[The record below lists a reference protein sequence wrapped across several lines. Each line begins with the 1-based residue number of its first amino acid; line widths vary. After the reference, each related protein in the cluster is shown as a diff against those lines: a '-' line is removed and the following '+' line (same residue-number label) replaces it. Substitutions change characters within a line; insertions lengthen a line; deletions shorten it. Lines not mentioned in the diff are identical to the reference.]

1 MQGYEL
7 EQLSEAEEAELQDL
21 RQRHPRIAEGGVS
34 GMNLFYD
41 FWFEQELKIATKAGL
56 DIGAAI
62 RLAKDICL
70 RFEKSG
76 CISQWDLQH
85 SMGAD
90 RTAGPPSPR
99 R

>member
-1 MQGYEL
+1 
-7 EQLSEAEEAELQDL
+7 LQDL
-21 RQRHPRIAEGGVS
+21 RQRHPRIAVVS

-41 FWFEQELKIATKAGL
+41 FWFEELKIATKAGL

>member
-1 MQGYEL
+1 MSWNSSVRRRKPNCKTSDSATREL
-7 EQLSEAEEAELQDL
+7 
-21 RQRHPRIAEGGVS
+21 PRGVS

-76 CISQWDLQH
+76 CISQWDLQ
-85 SMGAD
+85 
-90 RTAGPPSPR
+90 
-99 R
+99 

>member
-1 MQGYEL
+1 
-7 EQLSEAEEAELQDL
+7 
-21 RQRHPRIAEGGVS
+21 
-34 GMNLFYD
+34 MNLFYD

-76 CISQWDLQH
+76 CISQWDLQ
-85 SMGAD
+85 
-90 RTAGPPSPR
+90 
-99 R
+99 